1 MYKAATFFDL
11 DGTLFDNDKQVPP
24 ENRQALAEL
33 KANNV
38 LPVIATGRN
47 HWEIAPM
54 LEANHI
60 DTLVGANGA
69 YVWYKGEAIV
79 KNVIDTD
86 VLNRVTQVAK
96 EDGLPIAFYNEN
108 TVAITMKNQMTQNNY
123 KLVHQDQPREDPD
136 FYQKG
141 PVFMFLLF
149 TPQKPIEADMQA
161 KYEKLFPELTFYRN
175 SPYAIDV
182 VNHGVTKATGIQAL
196 LKQPELAEATTYA
209 FGDGNNDIP
218 MLEFAD
224 YGVAMGNALPQVAA
238 VAQFQTTSNLD
249 GGIVNGLKHYHL
261 I

>member
-24 ENRQALAEL
+24 ENRQAIAEL

-54 LEANHI
+54 LEANQI

-79 KNVIDTD
+79 KNVIDAD
-86 VLNRVTQVAK
+86 VLKRVAQVAK
-96 EDGLPIAFYNEN
+96 EDGLPLAFYNEKD
-108 TVAITMKNQMTQNNY
+108 VALTMHTQLTEKNYQMVRQN
-123 KLVHQDQPREDPD
+123 QPREEAD
-136 FYQKG
+136 FYQKE

-149 TPQKPIEADMQA
+149 TPQQPIEADMQA
-161 KYEKLFPELTFYRN
+161 KYEALFPELTFYRN

-196 LKQPELAEATTYA
+196 LKQPELTEATTYA

-224 YGVAMGNALPQVAA
+224 YGVAMGNALPQVVA
-238 VAQFQTTSNLD
+238 VSQFQTTSNLD
-249 GGIVNGLKHYHL
+249 GGIVNGLKHYDL